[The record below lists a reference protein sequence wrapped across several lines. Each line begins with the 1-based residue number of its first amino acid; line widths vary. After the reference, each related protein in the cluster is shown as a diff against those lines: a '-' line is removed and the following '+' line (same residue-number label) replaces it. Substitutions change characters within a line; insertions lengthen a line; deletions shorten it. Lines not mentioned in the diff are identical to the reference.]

1 MRCDRQIRNRKPR
14 RANDPQSI
22 MKKNLSATLGGRSF
36 TIDEDAYFA
45 LDAYIEGIRS
55 HYAPEDPDGE
65 IVSDF
70 ESRIADL
77 FADEIR
83 QQGPGATITIG
94 AVRRTIERVGSLD
107 RLFDDEEQQP
117 VEEEPL
123 ADEPTGTDTS
133 APETEQRRIPN
144 PPIPP
149 TGMEGPRPRH
159 IYYRSTVD
167 RWLGGV
173 LGGLGEYLGMDA
185 LLFRLTFILLLF
197 TPVAPAIIIVYLAM
211 ALFVPQAKTV
221 TQRLELHG
229 KPVSPSTIWQDID
242 ETITKS
248 EAEGKES
255 GDRKS
260 AFPRPSDFLSP
271 GWRKGLLWTGSILL
285 ILGLFVAMGG
295 VITGLADGDLFQ
307 YDFFHDGE
315 YFRSTAAG
323 LLFSIAG
330 GLVALPFT
338 ALMIYVLGVIPIGM
352 ILRSKH
358 SSTTVKTV
366 SIALWVIILLALWHI
381 IF

>member
-1 MRCDRQIRNRKPR
+1 
-14 RANDPQSI
+14 
-22 MKKNLSATLGGRSF
+22 MKKNLSVTLGGRFF

-83 QQGPGATITIG
+83 QQGPGSTITID

-107 RLFDDEEQQP
+107 RLFDDEEQEP
-117 VEEEPL
+117 IEEEQL
-123 ADEPTGTDTS
+123 ADETTRTDTF
-133 APETEQRRIPN
+133 APDTEAEQRRIPT

-197 TPVAPAIIIVYLAM
+197 TPVAPAIILVYLAM
-211 ALFVPQAKTV
+211 TIFVPQAKTV

-271 GWRKGLLWTGSILL
+271 GWRKGLIWTGSILL

-330 GLVALPFT
+330 CLVALPFAT
-338 ALMIYVLGVIPIGM
+338 LLIYVIGVIPIGM

-358 SSTTVKTV
+358 SSTTVKVV

>member
-1 MRCDRQIRNRKPR
+1 
-14 RANDPQSI
+14 
-22 MKKNLSATLGGRSF
+22 MKKNLSVTLGGRSF
-36 TIDEDAYFA
+36 TIDEDAYYA

-83 QQGPGATITIG
+83 QQGPGATITID

-107 RLFDDEEQQP
+107 RLFDDEEEQQP
-117 VEEEPL
+117 IEEEPL
-123 ADEPTGTDTS
+123 ADEPTRTDTS
-133 APETEQRRIPN
+133 ATETEQRKIPTPPV
-144 PPIPP
+144 PPI
-149 TGMEGPRPRH
+149 GMEGPRPRH

-197 TPVAPAIIIVYLAM
+197 TPVAPAIILVYLAM
-211 ALFVPQAKTV
+211 TLFVPQAKTV

-315 YFRSTAAG
+315 YFRSTGAG

-330 GLVALPFT
+330 GLVALPIA
-338 ALMIYVLGVIPIGM
+338 ALLIYVVGVIPIGM

-358 SSTTVKTV
+358 SNTTVKTV

>member
-1 MRCDRQIRNRKPR
+1 
-14 RANDPQSI
+14 
-22 MKKNLSATLGGRSF
+22 MKKNLSVTLGGRSF

-45 LDAYIEGIRS
+45 LNAYIEGIRS

-83 QQGPGATITIG
+83 QQGPGATITID

-107 RLFDDEEQQP
+107 RLFDDEEEQQQP

-133 APETEQRRIPN
+133 APETEQRRNPT

-149 TGMEGPRPRH
+149 IGMEGPRPRH

-330 GLVALPFT
+330 GLVALPFA
-338 ALMIYVLGVIPIGM
+338 ALLIYVVGVIPIGM

>member
-1 MRCDRQIRNRKPR
+1 
-14 RANDPQSI
+14 
-22 MKKNLSATLGGRSF
+22 MKKNLSVTLGGRSF

-83 QQGPGATITIG
+83 QQGPGATITID

-117 VEEEPL
+117 VKEEPL

-149 TGMEGPRPRH
+149 IGMEGPRPRH

-185 LLFRLTFILLLF
+185 LLFRLTFIILLF
-197 TPVAPAIIIVYLAM
+197 TPVAPGIILVYLAM
-211 ALFVPQAKTV
+211 TIFVPQAKTV

-271 GWRKGLLWTGSILL
+271 DWRKGLLWTGSILL

-358 SSTTVKTV
+358 SSTTVKIV

>member
-1 MRCDRQIRNRKPR
+1 
-14 RANDPQSI
+14 
-22 MKKNLSATLGGRSF
+22 MKKNLSVTLGGRFF

-83 QQGPGATITIG
+83 QQGPGSTITID

-107 RLFDDEEQQP
+107 RLFDDEEQEP
-117 VEEEPL
+117 IEEELPTD
-123 ADEPTGTDTS
+123 DEPTRTDTS
-133 APETEQRRIPN
+133 APDTETEQRRIPT

-197 TPVAPAIIIVYLAM
+197 TPVAPAIILVYLAM
-211 ALFVPQAKTV
+211 TIFVPQAKTV

-271 GWRKGLLWTGSILL
+271 GWRKGLLWTGVILLVISIL
-285 ILGLFVAMGG
+285 FAMCG
-295 VITGLADGDLFQ
+295 VIAGLSEGDLFQ
-307 YDFFHDGE
+307 YDFFHDGA
-315 YFRSTAAG
+315 YFISSEAG
-323 LLFSIAG
+323 ILLTIAMSFA
-330 GLVALPFT
+330 ALPLA
-338 ALMIYVLGVIPIGM
+338 ALLIYVIGVIPIGM

-358 SSTTVKTV
+358 SSTTVKAV
-366 SIALWVIILLALWHI
+366 SIVLWVIILLSLWHI

>member
-1 MRCDRQIRNRKPR
+1 
-14 RANDPQSI
+14 
-22 MKKNLSATLGGRSF
+22 MKKNLSVTLGGRFF

-45 LDAYIEGIRS
+45 LDAYIEGLRS

-83 QQGPGATITIG
+83 QQGPGSTITIN

-107 RLFDDEEQQP
+107 RLFDDEEQEP
-117 VEEEPL
+117 IEEEQL
-123 ADEPTGTDTS
+123 ADETTRTDTF
-133 APETEQRRIPN
+133 APDTEAEQTKIPT

-149 TGMEGPRPRH
+149 TGIEGPRPRH

-197 TPVAPAIIIVYLAM
+197 TPVAPAIILVYLAM
-211 ALFVPQAKTV
+211 TIFVPQAKTV

-271 GWRKGLLWTGSILL
+271 GWRKGLIWTGSILL

-330 GLVALPFT
+330 GLAALPIA
-338 ALMIYVLGVIPIGM
+338 ALLIYVIGVIPIGM

-358 SSTTVKTV
+358 SSTTVKAV
-366 SIALWVIILLALWHI
+366 SIVLWVIILLSLWHI

>member
-1 MRCDRQIRNRKPR
+1 
-14 RANDPQSI
+14 
-22 MKKNLSATLGGRSF
+22 MKKNLSVTLGGRFF

-83 QQGPGATITIG
+83 QQGPGSTITID

-107 RLFDDEEQQP
+107 RLFDDEEQEP
-117 VEEEPL
+117 IEEEQTTD
-123 ADEPTGTDTS
+123 DEPTRTDTA
-133 APETEQRRIPN
+133 APDTETEQRRIPT

-173 LGGLGEYLGMDA
+173 FGGLGEYLGMDA

-197 TPVAPAIIIVYLAM
+197 TPVAPAIILVYLAM
-211 ALFVPQAKTV
+211 ALFVPKAKTV

-271 GWRKGLLWTGSILL
+271 GWRKGLLWTGVILLVISIL
-285 ILGLFVAMGG
+285 FAMCG
-295 VITGLADGDLFQ
+295 VIAGLSEGDLFQ
-307 YDFFHDGE
+307 YDFFHDGA
-315 YFRSTAAG
+315 YFISSEAG
-323 LLFSIAG
+323 ILFTIAMSFA
-330 GLVALPFT
+330 ALPLA
-338 ALMIYVLGVIPIGM
+338 ALLIYVIGVIPIGM

-358 SSTTVKTV
+358 SSTTVKAV
-366 SIALWVIILLALWHI
+366 SIVLWVIILLSLWHI

>member
-1 MRCDRQIRNRKPR
+1 
-14 RANDPQSI
+14 
-22 MKKNLSATLGGRSF
+22 
-36 TIDEDAYFA
+36 
-45 LDAYIEGIRS
+45 
-55 HYAPEDPDGE
+55 
-65 IVSDF
+65 
-70 ESRIADL
+70 
-77 FADEIR
+77 
-83 QQGPGATITIG
+83 
-94 AVRRTIERVGSLD
+94 
-107 RLFDDEEQQP
+107 
-117 VEEEPL
+117 
-123 ADEPTGTDTS
+123 
-133 APETEQRRIPN
+133 
-144 PPIPP
+144 
-149 TGMEGPRPRH
+149 MEGPRPRH

-197 TPVAPAIIIVYLAM
+197 TPVAPAIILVYLAM
-211 ALFVPQAKTV
+211 AIFVPQAKTV

-248 EAEGKES
+248 EAEDKES

-330 GLVALPFT
+330 GLAALPIA
-338 ALMIYVLGVIPIGM
+338 ALLIYVVGVIPIGM

>member
-1 MRCDRQIRNRKPR
+1 
-14 RANDPQSI
+14 
-22 MKKNLSATLGGRSF
+22 MKKNLSVTLGGRSF
-36 TIDEDAYFA
+36 TIDEDAYYA

-83 QQGPGATITIG
+83 QQGPGATITID
-94 AVRRTIERVGSLD
+94 AVRRTIERGGSLD
-107 RLFDDEEQQP
+107 RLVDDEEEQKP
-117 VEEEPL
+117 IEEEPL
-123 ADEPTGTDTS
+123 ADEPTRTDTS
-133 APETEQRRIPN
+133 ATETEQRKIPTPPV
-144 PPIPP
+144 PPI
-149 TGMEGPRPRH
+149 GMEGPRPRH

-197 TPVAPAIIIVYLAM
+197 TPVAPAIILVYLAM
-211 ALFVPQAKTV
+211 TLFVPQAKTV
-221 TQRLELHG
+221 TQRRELHG

-315 YFRSTAAG
+315 YFRSTGAG

-330 GLVALPFT
+330 GLVALPIA
-338 ALMIYVLGVIPIGM
+338 ALLIYVVGVIPIGM

-358 SSTTVKTV
+358 SNTTVKTV

>member
-1 MRCDRQIRNRKPR
+1 
-14 RANDPQSI
+14 
-22 MKKNLSATLGGRSF
+22 MKKNLSVTLGGRSF

-45 LDAYIEGIRS
+45 LNAYIEGIRS

-83 QQGPGATITIG
+83 PQGRGATITID

-107 RLFDDEEQQP
+107 RLFDDEEEQHP
-117 VEEEPL
+117 IEEEMPA
-123 ADEPTGTDTS
+123 ADESIHYDTA
-133 APETEQRRIPN
+133 APETETEQRRNPT

-149 TGMEGPRPRH
+149 IGMEGPRPRH

-197 TPVAPAIIIVYLAM
+197 TPVAPAIILVYLAM
-211 ALFVPQAKTV
+211 AIFVPQAKTV

-248 EAEGKES
+248 EAEGKEP
-255 GDRKS
+255 GELKS
-260 AFPRPSDFLSP
+260 SFPRPSDFLSP
-271 GWRKGLLWTGSILL
+271 AWRK
-285 ILGLFVAMGG
+285 
-295 VITGLADGDLFQ
+295 
-307 YDFFHDGE
+307 
-315 YFRSTAAG
+315 
-323 LLFSIAG
+323 
-330 GLVALPFT
+330 
-338 ALMIYVLGVIPIGM
+338 
-352 ILRSKH
+352 
-358 SSTTVKTV
+358 
-366 SIALWVIILLALWHI
+366 
-381 IF
+381 

>member
-1 MRCDRQIRNRKPR
+1 
-14 RANDPQSI
+14 
-22 MKKNLSATLGGRSF
+22 MKKNLSVTLGGRSF

-83 QQGPGATITIG
+83 QQGPGATITID

-107 RLFDDEEQQP
+107 RLFDDEEEQQQP

-133 APETEQRRIPN
+133 TPETEQRGIPT

-149 TGMEGPRPRH
+149 TAMEGPRPRH

-211 ALFVPQAKTV
+211 TLFVPQAKTV

-248 EAEGKES
+248 EAEGKEP
-255 GDRKS
+255 GEQKS
-260 AFPRPSDFLSP
+260 SFPRPSDFLSP

-330 GLVALPFT
+330 GLAALPIA
-338 ALMIYVLGVIPIGM
+338 ALLIYVVGVIPIGM

-366 SIALWVIILLALWHI
+366 SIAL
-381 IF
+381 

>member
-1 MRCDRQIRNRKPR
+1 
-14 RANDPQSI
+14 
-22 MKKNLSATLGGRSF
+22 MKKNLSVTLGGRSF

-55 HYAPEDPDGE
+55 HYAHEDPDGE

-77 FADEIR
+77 FADEIS
-83 QQGPGATITIG
+83 QQGPGATITID

-107 RLFDDEEQQP
+107 RLFDDEEEQQ
-117 VEEEPL
+117 VEDEIL
-123 ADEPTGTDTS
+123 ADEPTRPDTFT
-133 APETEQRRIPN
+133 PETEQRGIPT

-149 TGMEGPRPRH
+149 TAMEGPRPRH

-197 TPVAPAIIIVYLAM
+197 TPVAPAIILVYLAM
-211 ALFVPQAKTV
+211 TIFVPQAKTV

-248 EAEGKES
+248 ETEGKES

-330 GLVALPFT
+330 GLVALPFAT
-338 ALMIYVLGVIPIGM
+338 LLIYVVGVIPIGM

-358 SSTTVKTV
+358 SSTTVKAV

>member
-1 MRCDRQIRNRKPR
+1 
-14 RANDPQSI
+14 
-22 MKKNLSATLGGRSF
+22 MKKNLSVTLGGRSF

-83 QQGPGATITIG
+83 QQGPGATITID

-107 RLFDDEEQQP
+107 RLFDDEEEQQP
-117 VEEEPL
+117 VEEETPA
-123 ADEPTGTDTS
+123 ADEPTQSDTA
-133 APETEQRRIPN
+133 APETEQRRIPT

-149 TGMEGPRPRH
+149 IGMEGPRPRH

-197 TPVAPAIIIVYLAM
+197 TPVAPAIILVYLAM
-211 ALFVPQAKTV
+211 ALFVPKAKTA

-255 GDRKS
+255 GERRS
-260 AFPRPSDFLSP
+260 TFPRPSDFLSP

-285 ILGLFVAMGG
+285 ILGLCVAMGG

-315 YFRSTAAG
+315 YFRSTGAG

-330 GLVALPFT
+330 GLVAIPF
-338 ALMIYVLGVIPIGM
+338 AVLLIYVVGVIPIGM

-358 SSTTVKTV
+358 SSTTVKAV
-366 SIALWVIILLALWHI
+366 SIALWAIILLALWHI

>member
-1 MRCDRQIRNRKPR
+1 
-14 RANDPQSI
+14 
-22 MKKNLSATLGGRSF
+22 MKKNLSVTLGGRFF

-83 QQGPGATITIG
+83 QQGPGSTITID

-107 RLFDDEEQQP
+107 RLFDDEEQEP
-117 VEEEPL
+117 IEEEQL
-123 ADEPTGTDTS
+123 ADETTRTDTF
-133 APETEQRRIPN
+133 APDTEAEQRRIPT

-149 TGMEGPRPRH
+149 TAMEGPRPRH

-197 TPVAPAIIIVYLAM
+197 TPVAPAIILVYLAM
-211 ALFVPQAKTV
+211 TIFVPQAKTV

-271 GWRKGLLWTGSILL
+271 GWRKGLIWTGSILL

-330 GLVALPFT
+330 GLAALPIA
-338 ALMIYVLGVIPIGM
+338 ALLIYVVGVIPIGM

-358 SSTTVKTV
+358 SSTTVKVV

>member
-1 MRCDRQIRNRKPR
+1 
-14 RANDPQSI
+14 
-22 MKKNLSATLGGRSF
+22 MKKNLSVTLGGRFF

-83 QQGPGATITIG
+83 QQGPGSTITID

-107 RLFDDEEQQP
+107 RLFDDEEQEP
-117 VEEEPL
+117 IEEELP
-123 ADEPTGTDTS
+123 ADDEPTRTGTS
-133 APETEQRRIPN
+133 APDTETEQRRIPT

-197 TPVAPAIIIVYLAM
+197 TPVAPAIILVYLAM
-211 ALFVPQAKTV
+211 TLFVPKAKTV

-242 ETITKS
+242 ETIAKS

-255 GDRKS
+255 GEQKS
-260 AFPRPSDFLSP
+260 PFPRPSDFLSP
-271 GWRKGLLWTGSILL
+271 GWRKGLLWAGVILMV
-285 ILGLFVAMGG
+285 IAICVAMVG
-295 VITGLADGDLFQ
+295 VIAGLADGDIFQ

-315 YFRSTAAG
+315 YFIGTAAG
-323 LLFSIAG
+323 ILFTIAMSFA
-330 GLVALPFT
+330 ALPIA
-338 ALMIYVLGVIPIGM
+338 ALLVYVIGVIPIGM

-358 SSTTVKTV
+358 SSTTVKAV
-366 SIALWVIILLALWHI
+366 SIVLWVIILLSLWHI

>member
-1 MRCDRQIRNRKPR
+1 
-14 RANDPQSI
+14 
-22 MKKNLSATLGGRSF
+22 MKKNLSVTLGGRSF

-45 LDAYIEGIRS
+45 LNAYIEGIRS

-83 QQGPGATITIG
+83 QQGPGATITID

-107 RLFDDEEQQP
+107 RLFDDEEEQQP

-123 ADEPTGTDTS
+123 ADEPTRSDTFT
-133 APETEQRRIPN
+133 PETEQRRIPT

-149 TGMEGPRPRH
+149 TAMEGPRPRH

-260 AFPRPSDFLSP
+260 AIPRPSDFLSP

-330 GLVALPFT
+330 GLVALPFA
-338 ALMIYVLGVIPIGM
+338 ALLIYVVGVIPIGM

>member
-1 MRCDRQIRNRKPR
+1 
-14 RANDPQSI
+14 
-22 MKKNLSATLGGRSF
+22 MKKNLSVTLGGRSF

-83 QQGPGATITIG
+83 QQGPGATITID

-107 RLFDDEEQQP
+107 RLFDDEEEQQQP

-133 APETEQRRIPN
+133 APEI
-144 PPIPP
+144 
-149 TGMEGPRPRH
+149 GMEGPRPRH
-159 IYYRSTVD
+159 VYYRSTVD

-185 LLFRLTFILLLF
+185 LLFRLTFIILLF
-197 TPVAPAIIIVYLAM
+197 TPVAPGIIIVYLAM
-211 ALFVPQAKTV
+211 TIFVPQAKTV

-358 SSTTVKTV
+358 SSTTVKVV

>member
-1 MRCDRQIRNRKPR
+1 
-14 RANDPQSI
+14 
-22 MKKNLSATLGGRSF
+22 MKKNLSVTLGGRFF

-83 QQGPGATITIG
+83 QQGPGSTITIN

-107 RLFDDEEQQP
+107 RLFDDEEQEP
-117 VEEEPL
+117 IEEEQL
-123 ADEPTGTDTS
+123 ADETTRTDTF
-133 APETEQRRIPN
+133 APDTEAEQTKIPT

-149 TGMEGPRPRH
+149 TGIEGPRPRH

-197 TPVAPAIIIVYLAM
+197 TPVAPAIILVYLAM
-211 ALFVPQAKTV
+211 TIFVPQAKTV

-271 GWRKGLLWTGSILL
+271 GWRKGLIWTGSILL

-330 GLVALPFT
+330 GLAALPIA
-338 ALMIYVLGVIPIGM
+338 ALLIYVIGVIPIGM

-358 SSTTVKTV
+358 SSTTVKAV
-366 SIALWVIILLALWHI
+366 SIVLWVIILLSLWHI

>member
-1 MRCDRQIRNRKPR
+1 
-14 RANDPQSI
+14 
-22 MKKNLSATLGGRSF
+22 MKKNLSVTLGGRSF

-45 LDAYIEGIRS
+45 LNAYIEGIRS

-83 QQGPGATITIG
+83 QQGPGATITID

-107 RLFDDEEQQP
+107 RLFDDEEEQQP

-133 APETEQRRIPN
+133 TPETEQRGIPT

-149 TGMEGPRPRH
+149 TAMEGPRPRH

-197 TPVAPAIIIVYLAM
+197 TPVAPAIILVYLAM
-211 ALFVPQAKTV
+211 AIFVPKAKTV

-248 EAEGKES
+248 EAEGKEP
-255 GDRKS
+255 GELKS
-260 AFPRPSDFLSP
+260 SFPRPSDFLSP
-271 GWRKGLLWTGSILL
+271 AWRKGLLWTGSILL
-285 ILGLFVAMGG
+285 VIGICVAMVG
-295 VITGLADGDLFQ
+295 VIAGLADGDLFQ

-315 YFRSTAAG
+315 YFIGTAAG
-323 LLFSIAG
+323 ILFTIAMCFA
-330 GLVALPFT
+330 ALPIA
-338 ALMIYVLGVIPIGM
+338 ALLIYVVGVIPIGM

>member
-1 MRCDRQIRNRKPR
+1 
-14 RANDPQSI
+14 
-22 MKKNLSATLGGRSF
+22 MKKNLSVTLGGRFF

-83 QQGPGATITIG
+83 QQGPGSTITID

-107 RLFDDEEQQP
+107 RLFDDEEQEP
-117 VEEEPL
+117 IEEELP
-123 ADEPTGTDTS
+123 ADDEPTRTDTS
-133 APETEQRRIPN
+133 APETETEQRRIPT

-197 TPVAPAIIIVYLAM
+197 TPVAPAIILVYLAM
-211 ALFVPQAKTV
+211 ALFVPKAKTV

-271 GWRKGLLWTGSILL
+271 GWRKGLLWTGVILLVISIL
-285 ILGLFVAMGG
+285 FAMCG
-295 VITGLADGDLFQ
+295 VIAGLSEGDLFQ
-307 YDFFHDGE
+307 YDFFHDGA
-315 YFRSTAAG
+315 YFISSEAG
-323 LLFSIAG
+323 ILLTIAMSFA
-330 GLVALPFT
+330 ALPIA
-338 ALMIYVLGVIPIGM
+338 ALLIYVIGVIPIGM

-358 SSTTVKTV
+358 SSTTVKAV
-366 SIALWVIILLALWHI
+366 SIVLWVIILLSLWHI

>member
-1 MRCDRQIRNRKPR
+1 
-14 RANDPQSI
+14 
-22 MKKNLSATLGGRSF
+22 MKKNLSVTLGGRSF

-55 HYAPEDPDGE
+55 HYAHEDPDGE

-77 FADEIR
+77 FADEIS
-83 QQGPGATITIG
+83 QQGPGATITID

-107 RLFDDEEQQP
+107 RLFDDEEEQQ
-117 VEEEPL
+117 VEDEIL
-123 ADEPTGTDTS
+123 ADEPTRSDTS
-133 APETEQRRIPN
+133 TPETEQRGIPT

-149 TGMEGPRPRH
+149 TAMEGPRPRH

-330 GLVALPFT
+330 GLVALPIA
-338 ALMIYVLGVIPIGM
+338 ALLIYVVGVIPIGM

>member
-1 MRCDRQIRNRKPR
+1 
-14 RANDPQSI
+14 
-22 MKKNLSATLGGRSF
+22 MKKNLSVTLGGRSF

-45 LDAYIEGIRS
+45 LNAYIEGIRS

-83 QQGPGATITIG
+83 QQGPGATITID

-107 RLFDDEEQQP
+107 RLFDDEEEQQ
-117 VEEEPL
+117 VEDEIL
-123 ADEPTGTDTS
+123 DEPTGSDTFT
-133 APETEQRRIPN
+133 PETEQRGIPT

-149 TGMEGPRPRH
+149 TAMEGPRPRH

-211 ALFVPQAKTV
+211 TLFVPQAKTV

-295 VITGLADGDLFQ
+295 VITGLADGELFQ

-330 GLVALPFT
+330 GLVALPIA
-338 ALMIYVLGVIPIGM
+338 ALLIYVVGVIPIGM

-358 SSTTVKTV
+358 SSTTVKVV

>member
-1 MRCDRQIRNRKPR
+1 
-14 RANDPQSI
+14 
-22 MKKNLSATLGGRSF
+22 MKKNLSVTLGGRSF

-45 LDAYIEGIRS
+45 LNAYIEGIRS

-83 QQGPGATITIG
+83 QQGPGATITID

-107 RLFDDEEQQP
+107 RLFDDEEEEQQP

-133 APETEQRRIPN
+133 APETEQRRIPT

-149 TGMEGPRPRH
+149 TAMEGPRPRH

-211 ALFVPQAKTV
+211 TLFVPQAKTV

-248 EAEGKES
+248 EAEGKEP
-255 GDRKS
+255 GEQKS
-260 AFPRPSDFLSP
+260 SFPRPSDFLSP

-285 ILGLFVAMGG
+285 VISILFAMCG
-295 VITGLADGDLFQ
+295 VIAGLSEGDLFQ
-307 YDFFHDGE
+307 YDFFHDGA
-315 YFRSTAAG
+315 YFISSEAG
-323 LLFSIAG
+323 ILLTIA
-330 GLVALPFT
+330 LCFAALPLAT
-338 ALMIYVLGVIPIGM
+338 LLIYVVGVIPIGM

-358 SSTTVKTV
+358 SSTTVKAV

>member
-1 MRCDRQIRNRKPR
+1 
-14 RANDPQSI
+14 
-22 MKKNLSATLGGRSF
+22 MKKNLSVTLGGRFF

-83 QQGPGATITIG
+83 QQGPGSTITID

-107 RLFDDEEQQP
+107 RLFDDEEQEP
-117 VEEEPL
+117 IEEEQL
-123 ADEPTGTDTS
+123 ADETTRTDTF
-133 APETEQRRIPN
+133 APDTEAEQRRIPT

-149 TGMEGPRPRH
+149 TGIEGPRPRH

-197 TPVAPAIIIVYLAM
+197 TPVAPAIILVYLAM
-211 ALFVPQAKTV
+211 TIFVPQAKTV

-271 GWRKGLLWTGSILL
+271 GWRKGLIWTGSILL

-330 GLVALPFT
+330 GLAALPIA
-338 ALMIYVLGVIPIGM
+338 ALLIYVVGVIPIGM

-358 SSTTVKTV
+358 SSTTVKVV

>member
-1 MRCDRQIRNRKPR
+1 
-14 RANDPQSI
+14 
-22 MKKNLSATLGGRSF
+22 MKKNLSVTLGGRSF

-83 QQGPGATITIG
+83 QQGPGATITID

-107 RLFDDEEQQP
+107 RLFDDEEEQQQP

-133 APETEQRRIPN
+133 APETEQRRIPT

-149 TGMEGPRPRH
+149 TAMEGPRPRH

-185 LLFRLTFILLLF
+185 LLFRLTFIILLF
-197 TPVAPAIIIVYLAM
+197 TPVAPGIIIVYLAM
-211 ALFVPQAKTV
+211 TIFVPQAKTV

-358 SSTTVKTV
+358 SSTTVKIV

>member
-1 MRCDRQIRNRKPR
+1 
-14 RANDPQSI
+14 
-22 MKKNLSATLGGRSF
+22 MKKNLSVTLGGRSF

-77 FADEIR
+77 FADEIS
-83 QQGPGATITIG
+83 QQGPGATITID

-107 RLFDDEEQQP
+107 RLFDDEEEQQP
-117 VEEEPL
+117 VEDEIL
-123 ADEPTGTDTS
+123 ADEPTRSDTS
-133 APETEQRRIPN
+133 TPETEQRGIPT

-149 TGMEGPRPRH
+149 TAVEGPRPRH

-229 KPVSPSTIWQDID
+229 KPVSPSTIWRDID

-248 EAEGKES
+248 EAEGKEP
-255 GDRKS
+255 GEQKS
-260 AFPRPSDFLSP
+260 SFPRPSDFLSP
-271 GWRKGLLWTGSILL
+271 AWRKGLLWAGSILMV
-285 ILGLFVAMGG
+285 IGICVAMVG
-295 VITGLADGDLFQ
+295 VIAGLADGDLFQ

-315 YFRSTAAG
+315 YFIGTAAG
-323 LLFSIAG
+323 ILFTIAMCFA
-330 GLVALPFT
+330 ALPIA
-338 ALMIYVLGVIPIGM
+338 ALLIYVVGVIPIGM

>member
-1 MRCDRQIRNRKPR
+1 
-14 RANDPQSI
+14 
-22 MKKNLSATLGGRSF
+22 MKKNLSVTLGGRSF

-83 QQGPGATITIG
+83 QQGPGATITID

-107 RLFDDEEQQP
+107 RLFDDEEEQHP
-117 VEEEPL
+117 IEEEMPA
-123 ADEPTGTDTS
+123 ADEPIHSDT
-133 APETEQRRIPN
+133 AALETETEQRRIPT

-149 TGMEGPRPRH
+149 TAMEGPRPRH

-197 TPVAPAIIIVYLAM
+197 TPVAPAIILVYLAM
-211 ALFVPQAKTV
+211 TIFVPQAKTV

-260 AFPRPSDFLSP
+260 AIPRPSDFLSP

-285 ILGLFVAMGG
+285 VISILFAMCG
-295 VITGLADGDLFQ
+295 VIAGLSEGDLFQ
-307 YDFFHDGE
+307 YDFFHDGA
-315 YFRSTAAG
+315 YFISSEAG
-323 LLFSIAG
+323 ILLTIA
-330 GLVALPFT
+330 LCFAALPLAT
-338 ALMIYVLGVIPIGM
+338 LLIYVIGVIPIGM

-358 SSTTVKTV
+358 SSTTVKAV

>member
-1 MRCDRQIRNRKPR
+1 
-14 RANDPQSI
+14 
-22 MKKNLSATLGGRSF
+22 MKKNLSVTLGGRSF

-45 LDAYIEGIRS
+45 LNAYIEGIRS

-83 QQGPGATITIG
+83 QQGPGATITID

-107 RLFDDEEQQP
+107 RLFDDEEEQHP
-117 VEEEPL
+117 IEEEPL
-123 ADEPTGTDTS
+123 ADEPNRTDIS
-133 APETEQRRIPN
+133 APETEQRGIPTPPV
-144 PPIPP
+144 PPI
-149 TGMEGPRPRH
+149 GMEGPRPRH

-197 TPVAPAIIIVYLAM
+197 TPVAPAIILVYLAM
-211 ALFVPQAKTV
+211 TLFVPQAKTV

-315 YFRSTAAG
+315 YFRSTGAG

-330 GLVALPFT
+330 GLVALPIA
-338 ALMIYVLGVIPIGM
+338 ALLIYVVGVIPIGM

-358 SSTTVKTV
+358 SNTTVKTV

>member
-1 MRCDRQIRNRKPR
+1 
-14 RANDPQSI
+14 
-22 MKKNLSATLGGRSF
+22 MKKNLSVTLGGRFF

-83 QQGPGATITIG
+83 QQGPGSTITID

-107 RLFDDEEQQP
+107 RLFDNEEQEP
-117 VEEEPL
+117 IEEEQL
-123 ADEPTGTDTS
+123 ADETTRTDTF
-133 APETEQRRIPN
+133 APDTEAEQTKIPT

-149 TGMEGPRPRH
+149 TGIEGPRPRH

-197 TPVAPAIIIVYLAM
+197 TPVAPAIILVYLAM
-211 ALFVPQAKTV
+211 AIFVPQAKTV

-330 GLVALPFT
+330 GLAALPIA
-338 ALMIYVLGVIPIGM
+338 ALLIYVVGVIPIGM

-358 SSTTVKTV
+358 SSTTVKAV

>member
-1 MRCDRQIRNRKPR
+1 
-14 RANDPQSI
+14 
-22 MKKNLSATLGGRSF
+22 MKKNLSVTLGGRFF

-83 QQGPGATITIG
+83 QQGPGSTITID
-94 AVRRTIERVGSLD
+94 AVRRTIERVGSLV
-107 RLFDDEEQQP
+107 RLFDDEEQEP
-117 VEEEPL
+117 IEEEQL
-123 ADEPTGTDTS
+123 ADETTRTDTF
-133 APETEQRRIPN
+133 APDTEAEQRRIPT

-149 TGMEGPRPRH
+149 TGIEGPRPRH

-197 TPVAPAIIIVYLAM
+197 TPVAPAIILVYLAM
-211 ALFVPQAKTV
+211 TIFVPQAKTV

-271 GWRKGLLWTGSILL
+271 GWRKGLIWTGSILL

-330 GLVALPFT
+330 GLVALPFAT
-338 ALMIYVLGVIPIGM
+338 LLIYVIGVIPIGM

-358 SSTTVKTV
+358 SSTTVKVV

>member
-1 MRCDRQIRNRKPR
+1 
-14 RANDPQSI
+14 
-22 MKKNLSATLGGRSF
+22 MKKNLSVTLGGRSF
-36 TIDEDAYFA
+36 TIDEDAYYA

-83 QQGPGATITIG
+83 QQGPGATITID

-107 RLFDDEEQQP
+107 RLFDDEEEQQP
-117 VEEEPL
+117 IEEEPL
-123 ADEPTGTDTS
+123 ADEPTRTDTS
-133 APETEQRRIPN
+133 ATETEQRKIPTPPV
-144 PPIPP
+144 PPI
-149 TGMEGPRPRH
+149 GMEGPRPRH

-197 TPVAPAIIIVYLAM
+197 TPVAPAIILVYLAM
-211 ALFVPQAKTV
+211 TIFVPQAKTV

-271 GWRKGLLWTGSILL
+271 GWRQGLLWTGSILL
-285 ILGLFVAMGG
+285 ILGLFVAVGG

-330 GLVALPFT
+330 GLAALPIA
-338 ALMIYVLGVIPIGM
+338 ALLIYVVGVIPIGM

-358 SSTTVKTV
+358 SSTTVKAV

>member
-1 MRCDRQIRNRKPR
+1 
-14 RANDPQSI
+14 
-22 MKKNLSATLGGRSF
+22 MKKNLSVTLGGRSF
-36 TIDEDAYFA
+36 TIDEDAYYA

-83 QQGPGATITIG
+83 QQGPGATITID

-107 RLFDDEEQQP
+107 RLFDDEEEEEQQP
-117 VEEEPL
+117 IEEEPL
-123 ADEPTGTDTS
+123 ADEPTRTDTS
-133 APETEQRRIPN
+133 APETEQRRIPTPPV
-144 PPIPP
+144 PPI
-149 TGMEGPRPRH
+149 GMEGPRPRH

-197 TPVAPAIIIVYLAM
+197 TPVAPAIILVYLAM
-211 ALFVPQAKTV
+211 TLFVPQAKTV

-260 AFPRPSDFLSP
+260 SFPRPSDFLSP
-271 GWRKGLLWTGSILL
+271 GWRKGLLWTGASLMVIG
-285 ILGLFVAMGG
+285 ICVAMVG
-295 VITGLADGDLFQ
+295 VIAGLADGDLFQ
-307 YDFFHDGE
+307 YDFFHDGQ
-315 YFRSTAAG
+315 YFIGTAAG
-323 LLFSIAG
+323 ILFTIAMCFA
-330 GLVALPFT
+330 ALPVA
-338 ALMIYVLGVIPIGM
+338 ALLIYVVGVIPIGM

-366 SIALWVIILLALWHI
+366 SIALWVIILFSLWHI

>member
-1 MRCDRQIRNRKPR
+1 
-14 RANDPQSI
+14 
-22 MKKNLSATLGGRSF
+22 MKKNLSVTLGGRFF

-83 QQGPGATITIG
+83 QQGPGSTITID

-107 RLFDDEEQQP
+107 RLFDDEEQEP
-117 VEEEPL
+117 IEEELPTD
-123 ADEPTGTDTS
+123 DEPTRTDTS
-133 APETEQRRIPN
+133 APDTETEQRRIPT

-197 TPVAPAIIIVYLAM
+197 TPVAPAIILVYLAM
-211 ALFVPQAKTV
+211 TIFVPQAKTV

-248 EAEGKES
+248 EAEGKEP

-271 GWRKGLLWTGSILL
+271 GWRKGLLWTGVILLVISIL
-285 ILGLFVAMGG
+285 FAMCG
-295 VITGLADGDLFQ
+295 VIAGLSEGDLFQ
-307 YDFFHDGE
+307 YDFFHDGA
-315 YFRSTAAG
+315 YFISSEAG
-323 LLFSIAG
+323 ILLTIAMSFA
-330 GLVALPFT
+330 ALPLA
-338 ALMIYVLGVIPIGM
+338 ALLIYVIGVIPIGM

-358 SSTTVKTV
+358 SSTTVKAV
-366 SIALWVIILLALWHI
+366 SIVLWVIILLSLWHI

>member
-1 MRCDRQIRNRKPR
+1 
-14 RANDPQSI
+14 
-22 MKKNLSATLGGRSF
+22 MKKNLSVTLGGRSF

-83 QQGPGATITIG
+83 QQGPGATITID

-107 RLFDDEEQQP
+107 RLFDDEEEQQS
-117 VEEEPL
+117 VEEELL
-123 ADEPTGTDTS
+123 ADDEPAQSDTS
-133 APETEQRRIPN
+133 APETETEQRRTPT

-149 TGMEGPRPRH
+149 IGMEGPRPRH

-173 LGGLGEYLGMDA
+173 LGGIGEYLGMDA

-197 TPVAPAIIIVYLAM
+197 TPVAPAIILVYLAM
-211 ALFVPQAKTV
+211 ALFVPRARTV

-229 KPVSPSTIWQDID
+229 KPVSPSTIWQNID

-248 EAEGKES
+248 EAEGKEPGERRS
-255 GDRKS
+255 T
-260 AFPRPSDFLSP
+260 FPRPSDFLSP
-271 GWRKGLLWTGSILL
+271 AWRKGLLWAGVILMV
-285 ILGLFVAMGG
+285 IAICVAMVG
-295 VITGLADGDLFQ
+295 VIAGLADGDLFQ
-307 YDFFHDGE
+307 YDFFHDGQ
-315 YFRSTAAG
+315 YFINTAAG
-323 LLFSIAG
+323 ILFTIAMSFA
-330 GLVALPFT
+330 ALPIA
-338 ALMIYVLGVIPIGM
+338 ALLIYVIGVIPIGM

-358 SSTTVKTV
+358 SSTTVKAV

>member
-1 MRCDRQIRNRKPR
+1 
-14 RANDPQSI
+14 
-22 MKKNLSATLGGRSF
+22 MKKNLSVTLGGRSF

-83 QQGPGATITIG
+83 QQGPGATITID

-107 RLFDDEEQQP
+107 RLFDDEEEQQP

-123 ADEPTGTDTS
+123 ADEPTRSDTFT
-133 APETEQRRIPN
+133 PETEQRRIPT

-149 TGMEGPRPRH
+149 TAMEEPRPRH

-211 ALFVPQAKTV
+211 TLFVPQAKTV

-248 EAEGKES
+248 EAEGKEP
-255 GDRKS
+255 GEQKS
-260 AFPRPSDFLSP
+260 SFPRPSDFLSP

-285 ILGLFVAMGG
+285 VISILFAMCG
-295 VITGLADGDLFQ
+295 VIAGLSEGDLFQ

-330 GLVALPFT
+330 GLAALPIA
-338 ALMIYVLGVIPIGM
+338 ALLIYVVGVIPIGM

-358 SSTTVKTV
+358 SSTTVKVV

>member
-1 MRCDRQIRNRKPR
+1 
-14 RANDPQSI
+14 
-22 MKKNLSATLGGRSF
+22 MKKNLSVTLGGRSF

-83 QQGPGATITIG
+83 QQGPGATITID

-107 RLFDDEEQQP
+107 RLFDDEEEQEP
-117 VEEEPL
+117 IEEGL
-123 ADEPTGTDTS
+123 SVDDEPTRIGTSTS
-133 APETEQRRIPN
+133 APEAEQRRIPT
-144 PPIPP
+144 PPIP
-149 TGMEGPRPRH
+149 TTAMEGPRPRH

-197 TPVAPAIIIVYLAM
+197 TPVAPAIILVYLAM

-229 KPVSPSTIWQDID
+229 KPVSPSTIWRDID

-248 EAEGKES
+248 EAEGKEP
-255 GDRKS
+255 GEQKS
-260 AFPRPSDFLSP
+260 SFPRPSDFLSP
-271 GWRKGLLWTGSILL
+271 AWRKRLLWTGSIL
-285 ILGLFVAMGG
+285 IVIGICVAMVG

-315 YFRSTAAG
+315 YFIGTAAG
-323 LLFSIAG
+323 ILFTIAMCFA
-330 GLVALPFT
+330 ALPVA
-338 ALMIYVLGVIPIGM
+338 ALLIYVIGVIPIGM

-358 SSTTVKTV
+358 SSTTVKAV
-366 SIALWVIILLALWHI
+366 SIALWVIILLSLWHI
-381 IF
+381 IL

>member
-1 MRCDRQIRNRKPR
+1 
-14 RANDPQSI
+14 
-22 MKKNLSATLGGRSF
+22 MKKNLSVTLGGRSF

-45 LDAYIEGIRS
+45 LNAYIEGIRS

-83 QQGPGATITIG
+83 QQGPGATITID

-107 RLFDDEEQQP
+107 RLFDDEEEQHP
-117 VEEEPL
+117 IEEEMPA
-123 ADEPTGTDTS
+123 ADESIHYDTA
-133 APETEQRRIPN
+133 APETETEQRRIPT

-149 TGMEGPRPRH
+149 TAMEGPRPRH

-197 TPVAPAIIIVYLAM
+197 TPVAPAIILVYLAM
-211 ALFVPQAKTV
+211 AIFVPQAKTV

-248 EAEGKES
+248 EAEGKEP
-255 GDRKS
+255 GELKS
-260 AFPRPSDFLSP
+260 SFPRPSDFLSP
-271 GWRKGLLWTGSILL
+271 AWRKGLLWTGSILL
-285 ILGLFVAMGG
+285 VISILFAMCG
-295 VITGLADGDLFQ
+295 VIAGLSEGDLFQ
-307 YDFFHDGE
+307 YDFFHDGA
-315 YFRSTAAG
+315 YFISSEAG
-323 LLFSIAG
+323 ILLTIA
-330 GLVALPFT
+330 LCFAALPLAT
-338 ALMIYVLGVIPIGM
+338 LLIYVIGVIPIGM

-358 SSTTVKTV
+358 SSTTVKAV

>member
-1 MRCDRQIRNRKPR
+1 
-14 RANDPQSI
+14 
-22 MKKNLSATLGGRSF
+22 MKKNLSVTLGGRSF

-45 LDAYIEGIRS
+45 LNAYIEGIRS

-83 QQGPGATITIG
+83 QQGPGATITID

-107 RLFDDEEQQP
+107 RLFDDEEEQHP
-117 VEEEPL
+117 IEEEIPA
-123 ADEPTGTDTS
+123 ADESIHYDTA
-133 APETEQRRIPN
+133 APETETEQRRIPT

-149 TGMEGPRPRH
+149 TAMEGPRPRH

-197 TPVAPAIIIVYLAM
+197 TPVAPAIILVYLAM
-211 ALFVPQAKTV
+211 AIFVPQAKTV

-260 AFPRPSDFLSP
+260 RLPPPLRLPLPRLAQGTTLDRLHSAYP
-271 GWRKGLLWTGSILL
+271 GTLRRH
-285 ILGLFVAMGG
+285 GG

-330 GLVALPFT
+330 GLAALPIA
-338 ALMIYVLGVIPIGM
+338 ALLIYVVGVIPIGM